1 MRAVIQRVS
10 RAEVRVDGEVV
21 GQVGRGAM
29 VLVGVVR
36 GDGSQDL
43 EWMTR
48 KLLGLRFFPDDE
60 GKMNR
65 SLADIGG
72 GLLLVSQFTLAAD
85 IGKGTRPSFSKAEQP
100 DRANELFE
108 QLASE
113 CRKTVSVET
122 GRFAA
127 DMKVELVNDGPVT
140 LWLDSGGRGD

>member
-1 MRAVIQRVS
+1 LRAVIQRVS

-21 GQVGRGAM
+21 GKVERGAM
-29 VLVGVVR
+29 VLVAVVR
-36 GDGSQDL
+36 GDGKQDL

-65 SLADIGG
+65 SVADIGG

-85 IGKGTRPSFSKAEQP
+85 IGKGTRPSFSKAESP

-108 QLASE
+108 QLVSACRAS
-113 CRKTVSVET
+113 VPVET

-127 DMKVELVNDGPVT
+127 DMKVELINDGPVT
-140 LWLDSGGRGD
+140 LLLDSGARGD